1 LTFAMARG
9 YHDGLGKTCVGLGG
23 FRLDAAT
30 VFKLRRHGSLLR
42 CSVRLKA
49 GSGEFEARRQSEYL
63 SRGRDSR

>member
-1 LTFAMARG
+1 
-9 YHDGLGKTCVGLGG
+9 VGLGG

-42 CSVRLKA
+42 YSVRLKA